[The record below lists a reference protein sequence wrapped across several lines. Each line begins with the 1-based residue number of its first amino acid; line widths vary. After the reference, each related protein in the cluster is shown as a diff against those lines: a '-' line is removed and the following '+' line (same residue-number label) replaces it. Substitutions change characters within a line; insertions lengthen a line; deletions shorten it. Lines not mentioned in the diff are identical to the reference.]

1 MNPSEDLG
9 RFQTGTG
16 WHAAPALLAA
26 YAGGRAGPVDSWS
39 LEMHLVSCALCRAEL
54 ALAMR
59 PVEQATLDAVRARIL
74 ADTSTSPQ
82 PVTGRARRT
91 PAVPGLGAP
100 LAWTAR
106 ARLVLQPAA
115 LAAVLVAVLLA
126 VGLDLLTRGSGPAG
140 GTGGGGLLWLLA
152 PALPLG
158 GVALCSVRDG
168 DACGEAILATP
179 SAGLRLTLWRTLAVL
194 AVSVPAAIA
203 VGAAIGAPQP
213 GLWLLPCLALTS
225 TALALGTIIGLERA
239 AAVSGG
245 AWCALVLG
253 PALLDS
259 GALGLTELQ
268 GLAAAATDA
277 PALGPVAQGLWA
289 AAAVTAAL
297 VLVHRRVSYE
307 HLSPAHLR
315 SAA

>member
-1 MNPSEDLG
+1 MSPHDHPSRSG
-9 RFQTGTG
+9 AGAG

-59 PVEQATLDAVRARIL
+59 PAEQATLQAVRARVV
-74 ADTSTSPQ
+74 ADTRSSPQ
-82 PVTGRARRT
+82 PSTSWTHRTRALLG
-91 PAVPGLGAP
+91 PDVPR
-100 LAWTAR
+100 AWSAR

-126 VGLDLLTRGSGPAG
+126 VGLDLLTRTGGPAG
-140 GTGGGGLLWLLA
+140 GTGGGLLWLLA
-152 PALPLG
+152 PALPLS
-158 GVALCSVRDG
+158 GVALCSVAAG
-168 DACGEAILATP
+168 DPCGEAILATP

-194 AVSVPAAIA
+194 AVAVPAAIA
-203 VGAAIGAPQP
+203 IGVAIGAPQP
-213 GLWLLPCLALTS
+213 GLWLLPCLALTI
-225 TALALGTIIGLERA
+225 TALALGTVIGLERA

-253 PALLDS
+253 PALLEQ
-259 GALGLTELQ
+259 GGLGLTALQ
-268 GLAAAATDA
+268 SVAAAATDA
-277 PALGPVAQGLWA
+277 PAVGPVAQGLWA
-289 AAAVTAAL
+289 TTAVTAAL
-297 VLVHRRVSYE
+297 VLLHRRASYE